1 MLLCVIIIVT
11 KKEKQKG
18 AIDMA
23 NSKTKNLPIQPL
35 LFIESELEE
44 CAFVPVDENESISRI
59 ELAEL
64 TSDSLRALLLDPHCW
79 KRFFFTAPTEKE
91 IEFASQWNTLSSL
104 MPFIVFET
112 NGRGRKGYTL
122 SDILAVRV
130 VMSIYKCNTH
140 AAIETLRRSPNL
152 KAIAGTIKVP
162 SDSVVSRRTNEL
174 IEAVSV
180 YDLHHA
186 IAEAYFSDVDTQNI
200 SIDSTI
206 IQGREKPVKKIK
218 EEPKKRGRKKK
229 GSEEERVFLEEKER
243 QEYLENEAKTGDEDI
258 FISSLEHRCSITGK
272 KNSKGN
278 QTWFI
283 GRKAHIAVDD
293 RGIPVSFVT
302 TGACVHDSLLAIPLL
317 RKSMRICNF
326 DFTLMDAGYSSSEI
340 EDFAMMNEIYPII
353 DFKANSK
360 GEKKAMSE
368 DEALLYK
375 KRTTVE
381 RTNSELKEC
390 FLIEKLYS
398 RGAKAHFDIQLA
410 VLLLTIKKIR
420 ENLKSKQLKEVA

>member
-1 MLLCVIIIVT
+1 MR
-11 KKEKQKG
+11 
-18 AIDMA
+18 
-23 NSKTKNLPIQPL
+23 NSRTNNLPLQPL
-35 LFIESELEE
+35 LFNQSEIEE
-44 CAFVPVDENESISRI
+44 CAFVPVDEATTRI
-59 ELAEL
+59 EFKEL
-64 TSDSLRALLLDPHCW
+64 TSDSLRELLLNPKIW
-79 KRFFFTAPTEKE
+79 ERFFFTAPTDKE
-91 IEFASQWNTLSSL
+91 IEFASQWNTLSAL
-104 MPFIVFET
+104 LPFVVFSV
-112 NGRGRKGYTL
+112 NRIGRKGYTL
-122 SDILAVRV
+122 ADILAVRV
-130 VMSIYKCNTH
+130 VMSIYKCNAH

-152 KAIAGTIKVP
+152 KAIAGMVRVP
-162 SDSVVSRRTNEL
+162 SDAVVSRKTNEL
-174 IEAVSV
+174 IKAVSI
-180 YDLHHA
+180 YDLHRT
-186 IAEAYFSDVDTQNI
+186 IVKAYFSDVDSMNL

-206 IQGREKPVKKIK
+206 IQCREKPVKKIK

-258 FISSLEHRCSITGK
+258 FIGSLEHRCSVTGK

-293 RGIPVSFVT
+293 CGIPVSFVT
-302 TGACVHDSLLAIPLL
+302 TGACVHDSLLAIVLL
-317 RKSMRICNF
+317 RKSMRICDF
-326 DFTLMDAGYSSSEI
+326 EFTLMDAGYSSSEI

-368 DEALLYK
+368 DEALIYK

-398 RGAKAHFDIQLA
+398 RGDKAHFDIQLA

-420 ENLKSKQLKEVA
+420 ENLKPKKLKEVA

>member
-1 MLLCVIIIVT
+1 MKNT
-11 KKEKQKG
+11 T
-18 AIDMA
+18 A
-23 NSKTKNLPIQPL
+23 NNLPLQPL
-35 LFIESELEE
+35 LFTESEIEE

-59 ELAEL
+59 ELTEL
-64 TSDSLRALLLDPHCW
+64 TSDSLRDLLIDPQCW
-79 KRFFFTAPTEKE
+79 KRFFFSAPTEKE
-91 IEFASQWNTLSSL
+91 IEFASQWNTLSAML
-104 MPFIVFET
+104 PFVAFEV
-112 NGRGRKGYTL
+112 NRIGRRGYTL
-122 SDILAVRV
+122 ADILAVRV
-130 VMSIYKCNTH
+130 VMSVYKCNAR
-140 AAIETLRRSPNL
+140 AAIETLSRSPNL
-152 KAIAGTIKVP
+152 KTIAGMSKVP
-162 SDSVVSRRTNEL
+162 SDAVVSRRTNEL
-174 IEAVSV
+174 IEAVSI

-186 IAEAYFSDVDTQNI
+186 IVGAYFSDVTTQNI

-206 IQGREKPVKKIK
+206 IQCREKPVKKIK
-218 EEPKKRGRKKK
+218 AEPKKKGRKKK

-243 QEYLENEAKTGDEDI
+243 QKYLENEAKTGDEDI
-258 FISSLEHRCSITGK
+258 FIASLEHRCSITGK

-302 TGACVHDSLLAIPLL
+302 TGACVHDSQLAIPLL
-317 RKSMRICNF
+317 RKAMRICNF
-326 DFTLMDAGYSSSEI
+326 DFTLMDAGYSDSEI
-340 EDFAMMNEIYPII
+340 EDFALTNEIYPII

-360 GEKKAMSE
+360 GEKKTMSE
-368 DEALLYK
+368 DEALIYK

-420 ENLKSKQLKEVA
+420 ENLKQDKLQKAA